1 MQIEKHRVVSIDYTL
16 TDDDGQV
23 IDSSQGAAPLTYL
36 HGGGN
41 IIPGLEAALEGKTS
55 GQQLN
60 VSIPPADGYG
70 ERRDELRQVVER
82 EQFGEIDD
90 LEIGMR
96 FRVPMEDGGQVVVSV
111 VEIRDDEVT
120 VDGNH
125 ELAGVNLHFDVEI
138 RDVREAT
145 PEEIDH
151 GHVHEAEGH
160 V

>member
-23 IDSSQGAAPLTYL
+23 IDSSDGAAPLTYL
-36 HGGGN
+36 HGAGN
-41 IIPGLEAALEGKTS
+41 IIPGLESALEGKTS
-55 GQQLN
+55 GEQLN
-60 VSIPPADGYG
+60 VSIQPADGYG

-82 EQFGEIDD
+82 KQFEEIDD
-90 LEIGMR
+90 LDIGMQ
-96 FRVPMEDGGQVVVSV
+96 FRVPMQDGGQVVVSV

-125 ELAGVNLHFDVEI
+125 ELAGENLHFDVKI

-145 PEEIDH
+145 PDEIDH